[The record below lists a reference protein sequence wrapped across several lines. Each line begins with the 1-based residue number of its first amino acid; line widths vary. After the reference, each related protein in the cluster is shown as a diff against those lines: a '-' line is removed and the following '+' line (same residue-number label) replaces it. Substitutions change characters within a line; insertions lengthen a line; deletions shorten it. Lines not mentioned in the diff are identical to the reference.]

1 MLFWEH
7 DQFHFRFLS
16 SYGQTIIL
24 QDLLE
29 IAVFH
34 KVHHT
39 RSSSDSCYLCV
50 IVLERRERGIGN
62 NQIIMQLVWVFCTY
76 PAIFPV
82 FSQAAIS
89 NFPVPSGFIRLLR
102 LCWWSLLRSMI
113 LLEIR
118 SRLRKRLMIPLH
130 ELPCRFVRVLVKE
143 TGSLTRIVV
152 RKSVGRMLALLLLVQ
167 LRILL
172 LLVGTLLGML
182 RTIRKTHSF
191 HVTS

>member
-1 MLFWEH
+1 METRS
-7 DQFHFRFLS
+7 FHSRFLS

-24 QDLLE
+24 QDFLE
-29 IAVFH
+29 IAVLH

-39 RSSSDSCYLCV
+39 RSSSDSRYLCV

-62 NQIIMQLVWVFCTY
+62 NQMIMQLVWVFSTY

-89 NFPVPSGFIRLLR
+89 NFPVPSGFTRLLR
-102 LCWWSLLRSMI
+102 LWWWWSLLRSMI

-143 TGSLTRIVV
+143 TGSLTGIVV

-167 LRILL
+167 LRVLL